1 MNAGAATLD
10 HLQVLPPFEIYV
22 ECYSNDT
29 RECLGKITTVKRM
42 YIECIHRPYSIWRNA
57 VIPRYKFSIAKEEK
71 ENPLDSFNYGFFKNN
86 DFKKEFC
93 VH

>member
-1 MNAGAATLD
+1 MVALLQAFYHMKPGGIPSTAIKMQFSSMNAGAATLD

-42 YIECIHRPYSIWRNA
+42 YIECIHRPYSI
-57 VIPRYKFSIAKEEK
+57 
-71 ENPLDSFNYGFFKNN
+71 
-86 DFKKEFC
+86 
-93 VH
+93 